1 LRQLAQRRRHDVGIA
16 AWSSGS
22 SISTSPSIARAW
34 ARMNCSSR
42 GVRAGHDQRRLSKDR
57 ISQKVL

>member
-1 LRQLAQRRRHDVGIA
+1 M
-16 AWSSGS
+16 AWASRTPSSGS
-22 SISTSPSIARAW
+22 MLTSPSSCARL

-42 GVRAGHDQRRLSKDR
+42 GTMRGTISAFLSKDR